1 MAKVCKF
8 CNLENEDTEEFCTR
22 CSAKLPTYC
31 QYEAGLMDEK
41 TGPKKRFKFDFI
53 KVLKFTVPAI
63 LIIAVLSVFFPT
75 AAAAKGG
82 FLPEY
87 KKHRS
92 DFTAIQIFV
101 TNLQTLPDDMS
112 FNGKTTA
119 DAASLYLTS
128 LLHPKTDVQKLPVNV
143 IPRISVKTPPQA
155 PDKISIAKHYKI
167 LFIPARLELIFK
179 YDKDKWL
186 CDSWKFCNLPAFSF
200 NKDTVCKTAFK
211 EFKSDEK
218 IKKLF
223 SPSINV
229 QRSKMH
235 IILNKK
241 QNNTASAAPLQ
252 LNRSTNHKIFCKA
265 APLTNNKRSI

>member
-41 TGPKKRFKFDFI
+41 TAPKKHFKFDFI
-53 KVLKFTVPAI
+53 KTLKFAI
-63 LIIAVLSVFFPT
+63 PVILLIAVLSVFFPT
-75 AAAAKGG
+75 ADAAEGG
-82 FLPEY
+82 LLPEY

-92 DFTAIQIFV
+92 DFNAIQTFV

-112 FNGKTTA
+112 FNSKTTA

-143 IPRISVKTPPQA
+143 TPRISVKTPQQF
-155 PDKISIAKHYKI
+155 PDKIFIAKHYKF
-167 LFIPARLELIFK
+167 LFIPVRLELIFK
-179 YDKDKWL
+179 YDKNKWQ
-186 CDSWKFCNLPAFSF
+186 CESWKFCNLPALSF
-200 NKDTVCKTAFK
+200 NKASVCKTAFK
-211 EFKSDEK
+211 EFQADEK
-218 IKKLF
+218 NKKLF

-229 QRSKMH
+229 QRTKIH
-235 IILNKK
+235 ILLNNNRQNAVSAASL
-241 QNNTASAAPLQ
+241 QNNNSM
-252 LNRSTNHKIFCKA
+252 K
-265 APLTNNKRSI
+265 NNKISTIAARITK